1 MYTAADT
8 GVVCVWT
15 QAVLYVFMLSGYLF
29 QRSREFLQGPPLA
42 ERAILG
48 PRAVLYTLWPGA
60 ELMDLM
66 ME

>member
-1 MYTAADT
+1 
-8 GVVCVWT
+8 VCVLC
-15 QAVLYVFMLSGYLF
+15 ADAGRIIYVFMLSGYLF

-42 ERAILG
+42 ESNIG